1 MVLPV
6 ILFSHLEVLELNNGH
21 QTCCWFC
28 FEGLPLNCLQSNR
41 WWWFP
46 WTLVS
51 WMIYLHHIY
60 SSDSEHWREKCQT
73 YEALSFYTYV
83 LSSSGSRNKIPS
95 HQPGQYLHAF
105 IIITDDIWL
114 HFLITSS
121 IQYLHHSECVH
132 VANHQGISLVF
143 PFGNNDTISASA
155 YNVSFFELCIHNS
168 FWVGFT
174 ITS

>member
-1 MVLPV
+1 MVLSA
-6 ILFSHLEVLELNNGH
+6 IFFSHLEVLELNNGH

-95 HQPGQYLHAF
+95 DQPGQYL
-105 IIITDDIWL
+105 TCL
-114 HFLITSS
+114 HYTNGWCLASFSYHLICS
-121 IQYLHHSECVH
+121 IPP
-132 VANHQGISLVF
+132 
-143 PFGNNDTISASA
+143 PFR
-155 YNVSFFELCIHNS
+155 VCPCC
-168 FWVGFT
+168 
-174 ITS
+174 